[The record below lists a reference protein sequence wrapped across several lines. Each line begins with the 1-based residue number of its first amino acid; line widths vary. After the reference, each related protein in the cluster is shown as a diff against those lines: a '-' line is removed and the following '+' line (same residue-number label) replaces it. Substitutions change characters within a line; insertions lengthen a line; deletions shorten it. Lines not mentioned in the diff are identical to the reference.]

1 MKEFLEKHKKKIEDY
16 GTLIPPA
23 YWFLVWI
30 DFTKI
35 NLLFIFVLPLSTFF
49 WIWVII
55 EEFKKR
61 KKNPKEKKLFF
72 LVMPFVFLLLSTI
85 STIHIY
91 YIYCQVPLELIKQ
104 LPV

>member
-35 NLLFIFVLPLSTFF
+35 NLLFIFVLGQEQTLIGTPINLGKIDLRPLLN
-49 WIWVII
+49 I
-55 EEFKKR
+55 
-61 KKNPKEKKLFF
+61 
-72 LVMPFVFLLLSTI
+72 
-85 STIHIY
+85 
-91 YIYCQVPLELIKQ
+91 
-104 LPV
+104 